1 MAKKM
6 VVLPVCRMGRES
18 NKWEVFDMAF
28 PVDNILRIENIC
40 PGWSEGGTDDEP
52 LSEIHFKD
60 SEVTFF
66 LFVNAA
72 RAAEFIN
79 EE

>member
-1 MAKKM
+1 MTKKM
-6 VVLPVCRMGRES
+6 VVLPVCRMGRG

-60 SEVTFF
+60 SEITFF
-66 LFVNAA
+66 LLVNAD
-72 RAAEFIN
+72 RAADLIN
-79 EE
+79 ND

>member
-18 NKWEVFDMAF
+18 NKWELFDMAF

-40 PGWSEGGTDDEP
+40 PGWSESDDDEP
-52 LSEIHFKD
+52 KSEIHFKD
-60 SEVTFF
+60 SEITFF
-66 LFVNAA
+66 LYVDAM
-72 RAAEFIN
+72 RAADLIN
-79 EE
+79 ED